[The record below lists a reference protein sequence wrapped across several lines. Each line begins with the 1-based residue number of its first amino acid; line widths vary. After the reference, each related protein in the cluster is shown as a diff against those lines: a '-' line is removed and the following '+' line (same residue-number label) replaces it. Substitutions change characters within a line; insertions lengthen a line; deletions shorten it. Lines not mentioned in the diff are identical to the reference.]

1 MKHTEG
7 FLKITDDAKS
17 RAPAFMRS
25 SVCATSTSCT
35 RLFASSVIF
44 RNPSVCFILFHDP
57 ARLIQELSGRRANVR
72 AVGPPRLTFVFR
84 LCYIIPL
91 PKNPVESAV
100 RPKTALL
107 LPTLIACALAVAGCH
122 YTRVGDSNTGAT
134 AGGIGPGAPPAD
146 VDSVIAR
153 LNSFTDE
160 LMKSVEQATDTNA
173 GVASA
178 QTLLDSRKGELTE
191 SIAALKRDARFQQDA
206 AAKSKWNEAEA
217 DGTVP
222 LLFAAA

>member
-1 MKHTEG
+1 M
-7 FLKITDDAKS
+7 
-17 RAPAFMRS
+17 
-25 SVCATSTSCT
+25 
-35 RLFASSVIF
+35 
-44 RNPSVCFILFHDP
+44 
-57 ARLIQELSGRRANVR
+57 
-72 AVGPPRLTFVFR
+72 
-84 LCYIIPL
+84 
-91 PKNPVESAV
+91 

-160 LMKSVEQATDTNA
+160 LMKAVEQATDTNA

-217 DGTVP
+217 DDTFRVHGLVTKYFDASMRDPAFKSRLDKLVGDYDSM
-222 LLFAAA
+222 FKDSESR